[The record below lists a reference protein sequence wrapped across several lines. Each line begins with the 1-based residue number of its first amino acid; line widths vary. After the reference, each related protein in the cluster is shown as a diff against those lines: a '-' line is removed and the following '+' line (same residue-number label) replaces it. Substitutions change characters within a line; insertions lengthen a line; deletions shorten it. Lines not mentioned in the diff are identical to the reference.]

1 MVSLSWEI
9 GLLVVIRMFHHK
21 SCCCFSQL
29 LQLLVTEADILY
41 PAFSPLVFPDL
52 ANIHSWML
60 CVVTLSLGIV
70 SALLQVLS
78 CLFIPHC
85 PKLYLHESFE
95 LLAGTGTLPENTS
108 PIMQQK
114 RLVCGFSLI

>member
-1 MVSLSWEI
+1 MA
-9 GLLVVIRMFHHK
+9 
-21 SCCCFSQL
+21 
-29 LQLLVTEADILY
+29 EADILY
-41 PAFSPLVFPDL
+41 RAFSRLVFPDL
-52 ANIHSWML
+52 ANIHSWTS
-60 CVVTLSLGIV
+60 CVVTLSPGIV
-70 SALLQVLS
+70 ATLLQELS

-114 RLVCGFSLI
+114 QLVCGFSLI